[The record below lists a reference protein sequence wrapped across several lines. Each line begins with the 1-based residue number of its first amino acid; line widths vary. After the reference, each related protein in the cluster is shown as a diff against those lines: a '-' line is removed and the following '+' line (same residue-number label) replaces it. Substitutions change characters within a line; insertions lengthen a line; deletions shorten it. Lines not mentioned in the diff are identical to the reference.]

1 MCRRSFLALSL
12 LTMTLAA
19 VLTAPARSGKPERT
33 DRYGDPLPKGA
44 VMRLGTVHFCQ
55 PFPWSLAFTP
65 DGKALASGGYDN
77 RIHLWD
83 PETGKDL
90 RIFEGHKSFVNSIA
104 FSGDGK
110 WLASGSQEHEL
121 FLWEVATGKVQR
133 RFEGHTTPIYRIA
146 LSPDGKVLAS
156 GPLGATLPLWDT
168 ATGKV
173 THSLPIDAAHGVRT
187 MTFSPDS
194 KRASSSSTA
203 PTGAFNW

>member
-1 MCRRSFLALSL
+1 
-12 LTMTLAA
+12 
-19 VLTAPARSGKPERT
+19 
-33 DRYGDPLPKGA
+33 
-44 VMRLGTVHFCQ
+44 MRLGTVHFCQ

-194 KRASSSSTA
+194 KPFVFINRPDRGIQLVNVADGKVVQTFL
-203 PTGAFNW
+203 GHKGGVNGLAFRRRRGDPVFLR